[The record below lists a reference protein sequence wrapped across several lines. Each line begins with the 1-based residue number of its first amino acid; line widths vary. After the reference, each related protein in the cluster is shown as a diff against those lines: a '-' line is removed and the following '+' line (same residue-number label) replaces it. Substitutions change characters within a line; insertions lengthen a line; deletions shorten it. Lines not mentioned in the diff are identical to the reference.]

1 MDGEIEKRGRV
12 ELSWIV
18 YAQMTVGT
26 GGDDL
31 ILSGPGERPDG
42 VGLDWEVS
50 KHIKDEQGPKHTRCG
65 LLLQICERL
74 RAQ

>member
-1 MDGEIEKRGRV
+1 
-12 ELSWIV
+12 
-18 YAQMTVGT
+18 
-26 GGDDL
+26 
-31 ILSGPGERPDG
+31 LSGPGERPDG